1 MARDLLVVNV
11 WLALAH
17 PGHTHHAAAKNYWLN
32 ATEPMV
38 FCRTTM
44 QGFFRLV
51 THAAVMGV
59 AVHTPAEAWVI
70 YSAHLAGG
78 RVQFAAE
85 PASVEAQLRALT
97 LRADFQQRD
106 WTDAYLTSFAMTTGC
121 RMVSFDK
128 DFAQHEGLQFLQ
140 LNQ

>member
-1 MARDLLVVNV
+1 MARDLLDVNV

-17 PGHTHHAAAKNYWLN
+17 PGHTHHAAAKHYWQHS
-32 ATEPMV
+32 TQSMV

-51 THAAVMGV
+51 TQAAVMGA
-59 AVHTPAEAWVI
+59 AVHTAGEAWMI
-70 YSAHLAGG
+70 YSAHLASG

-85 PASVEAQLRALT
+85 PASIEVQMRSLT
-97 LRADFQQRD
+97 LRDGFEQRD
-106 WTDAYLTSFAMTTGC
+106 WTDAYLASFAMTAAC

-128 DFAQHEGLQFLQ
+128 GFTQYEGLQFLQ
-140 LNQ
+140 LER

>member
-1 MARDLLVVNV
+1 MARDLLDVNV

-78 RVQFAAE
+78 DRTLVGNFAG
-85 PASVEAQLRALT
+85 SV
-97 LRADFQQRD
+97 
-106 WTDAYLTSFAMTTGC
+106 FA
-121 RMVSFDK
+121 
-128 DFAQHEGLQFLQ
+128 
-140 LNQ
+140 